1 MFFCR
6 PFNNCFLN
14 HLRVSEASWR
24 GTAFISKCC
33 RPLAIPGRK
42 YATSWKLLQAE
53 KTTDSM
59 NTSTLLLY
67 QASGLLL
74 PVCSTLT
81 SQGSKMSFP
90 RARRT
95 GYGRAPRDIQV
106 FSALA
111 SSQKSSHSQR
121 GKMHCTQ
128 CRQDGGTCL
137 PRQGARSMLRR
148 ARSTNT
154 QHFSTSLLAASSVYI
169 SGLIFTV

>member
-14 HLRVSEASWR
+14 HLRVSEALWR

-106 FSALA
+106 LSALA
-111 SSQKSSHSQR
+111 SSEKSSHSQW
-121 GKMHCTQ
+121 GKTQ
-128 CRQDGGTCL
+128 CRLDGCTCL
-137 PRQGARSMLRR
+137 PRYGARSMLRR

-154 QHFSTSLLAASSVYI
+154 HHFSTSFLAASSIYT
-169 SGLIFTV
+169 SSLIFTV